1 MQFNSS
7 FYLRLSFKPIF
18 PSASSNGK
26 RPWLTSTKTR
36 GKITNIYVLTV
47 YIAVTTP
54 DEEIQLQNYAVDTAT
69 VLEAGRNGVWIPA
82 GSRDFSLLQ
91 NVQTG
96 HGARRASYLMSTGAL
111 SRGKRNR
118 SVHLSTHL
126 HLEGRLRMSRDIP
139 LLSHVPSRRG
149 PG

>member
-1 MQFNSS
+1 M
-7 FYLRLSFKPIF
+7 
-18 PSASSNGK
+18 
-26 RPWLTSTKTR
+26 
-36 GKITNIYVLTV
+36 
-47 YIAVTTP
+47 TTP

-69 VLEAGRNGVWIPA
+69 VLEAGRKGVRIPA

-96 HGARRASYLMSTGAL
+96 PGARRASYLMSTGAL

-118 SVHLSTHL
+118 SVNLSTQL
-126 HLEGRLRMSRDIP
+126 HLEGRLRMSGDIP